1 MPPERILVSFYWEFN
16 LKVKGEE
23 EEEEEEEEASRENSG
38 EFLCEILQ

>member
-23 EEEEEEEEASRENSG
+23 EEEEEEEASRENSG
-38 EFLCEILQ
+38 EFLCGILQ